1 MNTQKLSVS
10 IENRA
15 PQSGTNITPVWVGFH
30 NGGFDTYDRGAA
42 ASAGLERLAED
53 GNNAVIS
60 QEFADSGFG
69 DVDGTVGG
77 APIAPGAT
85 VRGQFAVDASQGRY
99 FNYAS
104 MILPSNDTFIAN
116 GNPLAIEVFDED
128 GNFIGAEFTVT
139 GSQVLDAGTEVNDE
153 IPANTAFFGQA
164 APDTGVEQNGTVQLA
179 TGFNPL
185 GSGGILDDPRFANAD
200 YTAPGYEVARIR
212 IANLVEGGDGS
223 DTLFGTSAQDDIFG
237 GEGNNT
243 LFGNGGNDRFYAGA
257 GDDRIFGAG
266 GDDVINAGDGDNEL
280 FGNGGND
287 TFISGSG
294 NDTIYGAGGNDIV
307 EAGDGNNIIFGN
319 GGNDTVTTGSGNDTI
334 YGAGGNDTINAG
346 DGNNVV
352 YGNGGNDI
360 ITTGVGQDTVYGAG
374 GDEIFSTGAGD
385 DIIYGNGGSDVF
397 DAGTGFDQVYA
408 AGGSDT
414 FVLNAGEGYVDIFNY
429 GVGDSVALSEGLS
442 SDSISLSVSNGNTLI
457 SNGSDVLARLRGTQV
472 SSVDFVA

>member
-1 MNTQKLSVS
+1 MNTQNLSVS
-10 IENRA
+10 VENRA
-15 PQSGTNITPVWVGFH
+15 PQSGTSITPVWVGFH
-30 NGGFDTYDRGAA
+30 NGGFDTYDRNAP
-42 ASAGLERLAED
+42 ASPGLERLAED

-60 QEFADSGFG
+60 QEFNDSGFG
-69 DVDGTVGG
+69 DVDGSVGG

-85 VRGQFAVDASQGRY
+85 VRQAFEVNASAGRY

-139 GSQVLDAGTEVNDE
+139 GSQALDAGTEINDE

-164 APDTGVEQNGTVQLA
+164 SPDTGVDENGTVQLA
-179 TGFNPL
+179 TGFNPV
-185 GSGGILDDPRFANAD
+185 GSGGILDDLRFANAD
-200 YTAPGYEVARIR
+200 YTAPGYEIARIR
-212 IANLVEGGDGS
+212 IANLVDGS
-223 DTLFGTSAQDDIFG
+223 DDSETLFGTSAQDDIFG

-266 GDDVINAGDGDNEL
+266 GDDVINAGDGNNEL

-287 TFISGSG
+287 TFNAGSG
-294 NDTIYGAGGNDIV
+294 NDTIYGAGGNDV
-307 EAGDGNNIIFGN
+307 
-319 GGNDTVTTGSGNDTI
+319 V
-334 YGAGGNDTINAG
+334 NAG
-346 DGNNVV
+346 DGDNVV

-360 ITTGVGQDTVYGAG
+360 ITTGVGKDTVYGAG
-374 GDEIFSTGAGD
+374 GDEVFSTGAGD

-442 SDSISLSVSNGNTLI
+442 RDAISVSTSNGNTLI
-457 SNGSDVLARLRGTQV
+457 SSGSDVLARLRGTQV
-472 SSVDFVA
+472 SSVNFVA

>member
-42 ASAGLERLAED
+42 SSPGLERLAED
-53 GNNAVIS
+53 GNNGIIS
-60 QEFADSGFG
+60 QEFQDSGFG
-69 DVDGTVGG
+69 DVDGTVGS
-77 APIAPGAT
+77 APVAPGTT
-85 VRGQFAVDASQGRY
+85 VREEFTVDASQGRY

-104 MILPSNDTFIAN
+104 MVLPSNDTFVAN
-116 GNPLAIEVFDED
+116 GNPLAIEIFDED

-153 IPANTAFFGQA
+153 IPANTAFFGQME
-164 APDTGVEQNGTVQLA
+164 PDTGVEQNGTVQLA
-179 TGFNPL
+179 TGFKPV
-185 GSGGILDDPRFANAD
+185 GSGGILDAPRFANAD

-212 IANLVEGGDGS
+212 IANLVEGSDAN
-223 DTLFGTSAQDDIFG
+223 DTLAGTSAQDDIFG
-237 GEGNNT
+237 GEGSNT

-266 GDDVINAGDGDNEL
+266 GDDFISAGEGNNEL

-287 TFISGSG
+287 TFIAGSG
-294 NDTIYGAGGNDIV
+294 NDTIYGAGGNDTV
-307 EAGDGNNIIFGN
+307 NAGDGNNVVFGN

-334 YGAGGNDTINAG
+334 YGAGGNDTVNAG

-360 ITTGVGQDTVYGAG
+360 ITTGVGQDIVYGAG
-374 GDEIFSTGAGD
+374 GDEVFSTGAGD
-385 DIIYGNGGSDVF
+385 DVIYGNGGSDRF

-414 FVLNAGEGYVDIFNY
+414 FVLNTGEGYVDIFNY
-429 GVGDSVALSEGLS
+429 GVGDSVALNDGLTPGDIS
-442 SDSISLSVSNGNTLI
+442 FSIENGNTLV
-457 SNGSDVLARLRGTQV
+457 SSGSDLLARLRGTQV
-472 SSVDFVA
+472 NSVNFV